1 MPPEV
6 KEKQQMD
13 RMEQNLSGV
22 SARFDELTARF
33 ESSINSLKDAM
44 RTQSADLNA
53 HTDQY
58 NSRFVQ
64 IEHAFEALQM
74 TLNQQSM
81 RLTALEQTAGWVS
94 SLMTAGQAV
103 PNVAKSGLPGYG
115 TAPAGGSPAG
125 PTTATTSAA
134 AATAAPASDGGAGSG
149 GASGA
154 TSGATV
160 VSRDAATAAKDDG
173 ANGATDGKKV
183 VYPDVANASSYV
195 GASLQAGG
203 AMLGT
208 PSLSRGWTQAL
219 AFAPAA
225 VGLVDDMVADVDN
238 KKALQ
243 RAAASAIA
251 GGALLLLAK
260 AIK

>member
-6 KEKQQMD
+6 KEKQQID

-33 ESSINSLKDAM
+33 ESSINSLKDTM

-64 IEHAFEALQM
+64 IEHAFEGLQM
-74 TLNQQSM
+74 TLTQQSM

-94 SLMTAGQAV
+94 SLMTAGQPA
-103 PNVAKSGLPGYG
+103 PNVAKGTIGAYG
-115 TAPAGGSPAG
+115 TPPASGNSTGGAPAANGTPV
-125 PTTATTSAA
+125 
-134 AATAAPASDGGAGSG
+134 SDGAAGGG
-149 GASGA
+149 GASGVP
-154 TSGATV
+154 V
-160 VSRDAATAAKDDG
+160 VSREAATATKDDSASG
-173 ANGATDGKKV
+173 RGSTDTKKV
-183 VYPDVANASSYV
+183 VYPEVANASSYV

-203 AMLGT
+203 AMIGS

>member
-58 NSRFVQ
+58 NSRFTQ
-64 IEHAFEALQM
+64 IEHAFEAMQM
-74 TLNQQSM
+74 TLNQQSI

-94 SLMTAGQAV
+94 SLMSPGQST
-103 PNVAKSGLPGYG
+103 PNVVKSGPSGYG
-115 TAPAGGSPAG
+115 TPPATGNSSGTTAASSGTAAATGAPVSDGAAGAGGSGA
-125 PTTATTSAA
+125 ATTI
-134 AATAAPASDGGAGSG
+134 
-149 GASGA
+149 
-154 TSGATV
+154 
-160 VSRDAATAAKDDG
+160 SRDAATAAKDDG
-173 ANGATDGKKV
+173 AAGGGDSKKL
-183 VYPDVANASSYV
+183 VYPEVANASSYV

-203 AMLGT
+203 AMIGT

>member
-6 KEKQQMD
+6 KEKQQID

-58 NSRFVQ
+58 NSRFTQ
-64 IEHAFEALQM
+64 MEHAFEAMQM
-74 TLNQQSM
+74 TLNQQSI

-94 SLMTAGQAV
+94 SLMSPGQST
-103 PNVAKSGLPGYG
+103 PNVVKSGPSGYSAPPATGNTTG
-115 TAPAGGSPAG
+115 T
-125 PTTATTSAA
+125 TTASSGTSAA
-134 AATAAPASDGGAGSG
+134 TGTPVPDGAAGGGGSGAAP
-149 GASGA
+149 
-154 TSGATV
+154 V
-160 VSRDAATAAKDDG
+160 VSRQAATAAKDDG
-173 ANGATDGKKV
+173 AASGGGDSKKL
-183 VYPDVANASSYV
+183 VYPEVANASSYV

-203 AMLGT
+203 AMIGT
-208 PSLSRGWTQAL
+208 PSLSHGWTQAL

>member
-33 ESSINSLKDAM
+33 ESSINTLKDTM

-94 SLMTAGQAV
+94 SLMTTGQGA
-103 PNVAKSGLPGYG
+103 PNVVKGGLPGYG
-115 TAPAGGSPAG
+115 GGAGAGGGNTTGS
-125 PTTATTSAA
+125 TTATSGTA
-134 AATAAPASDGGAGSG
+134 AATSAPVSDGSASGGGSG
-149 GASGA
+149 GAA
-154 TSGATV
+154 A
-160 VSRDAATAAKDDG
+160 VSRDAATAATGKDE
-173 ANGATDGKKV
+173 GATGGDSKKV

-203 AMLGT
+203 AMIGT

>member
-94 SLMTAGQAV
+94 SLMTAGQPQ
-103 PNVAKSGLPGYG
+103 PNVGKGGLPGYG
-115 TAPAGGSPAG
+115 MPPAGGN
-125 PTTATTSAA
+125 TTANTTSGTA
-134 AATAAPASDGGAGSG
+134 AATGTPVADSGAGGGGA
-149 GASGA
+149 
-154 TSGATV
+154 SGATV

-173 ANGATDGKKV
+173 AAGGGSDGKKV
-183 VYPDVANASSYV
+183 VYPEVANASSYV

-203 AMLGT
+203 AMIAT

>member
-33 ESSINSLKDAM
+33 ESSINSLKDSM

-58 NSRFVQ
+58 NSRFTQ

-94 SLMTAGQAV
+94 SLMTTGQPV
-103 PNVAKSGLPGYG
+103 PNVVKSGLPGYG
-115 TAPAGGSPAG
+115 PPPASGNSSAG
-125 PTTATTSAA
+125 ATATSGTA
-134 AATAAPASDGGAGSG
+134 AATGTPVADGAAGS
-149 GASGA
+149 SG
-154 TSGATV
+154 TSGATA
-160 VSRDAATAAKDDG
+160 VSRDAATGTKGDDS
-173 ANGATDGKKV
+173 ANGGTDGKKKV
-183 VYPDVANASSYV
+183 VYPEVANASSYV

-203 AMLGT
+203 AMIGT

>member
-33 ESSINSLKDAM
+33 ESSINSLKDSM

-74 TLNQQSM
+74 TLNQQSL

-94 SLMTAGQAV
+94 SLMTNANQSV
-103 PNVAKSGLPGYG
+103 PNVAVKGGAQGYATQAATPPASGGG
-115 TAPAGGSPAG
+115 TA
-125 PTTATTSAA
+125 
-134 AATAAPASDGGAGSG
+134 ASGTG
-149 GASGA
+149 GASA
-154 TSGATV
+154 TSGTSGTSTGETV
-160 VSRDAATAAKDDG
+160 VSRQPSTAASGDTGASSSDD
-173 ANGATDGKKV
+173 KKKI
-183 VYPDVANASSYV
+183 VYPEVANASSYV

-203 AMLGT
+203 AMIGT

>member
-94 SLMTAGQAV
+94 SLMTAGQPQ
-103 PNVAKSGLPGYG
+103 PNVLKGGFQGSVTP
-115 TAPAGGSPAG
+115 PAGGNTTG
-125 PTTATTSAA
+125 TTTANSG
-134 AATAAPASDGGAGSG
+134 AATGTPVSGGAGG
-149 GASGA
+149 GGG
-154 TSGATV
+154 TGGATV
-160 VSRDAATAAKDDG
+160 VSREAATAAKDDG
-173 ANGATDGKKV
+173 AASGGTDGKKV
-183 VYPDVANASSYV
+183 VYPEVANASSYV

-203 AMLGT
+203 AMIAT